1 MEKSKV
7 RLNIKKGKKDGIYKL
22 YIENG
27 NLKYETNFKNG
38 KIEGIFKEYH
48 ENGNIS
54 VEANI
59 KNEKKMEYIKNI
71 MKMEI

>member
-1 MEKSKV
+1 M
-7 RLNIKKGKKDGIYKL
+7 

-59 KNEKKMEYIKNI
+59 KNEKKRWNI
-71 MKMEI
+71 